1 MFKGS
6 REKLMYVIGI
16 HTDSKKTDVLCTV
29 DVDPDSPT
37 YCQIIHKLRML
48 AVGDELHHSGWNIC
62 SSCHGSSCKRDTLV
76 LPCLM
81 SDRIY
86 FIDTS
91 EEKVPK
97 IKKKSA
103 AEAHR
108 MFVEVYGD
116 TAPTDKSCRERF
128 RRFKDENF
136 SVEDKPRSGQSNQFE
151 DKDLEAVLEEDQ
163 SQTQEELAESL
174 EVTQQALSVRLRAI
188 EMI

>member
-97 IKKKSA
+97 IKK
-103 AEAHR
+103 
-108 MFVEVYGD
+108 G
-116 TAPTDKSCRERF
+116 
-128 RRFKDENF
+128 
-136 SVEDKPRSGQSNQFE
+136 
-151 DKDLEAVLEEDQ
+151 
-163 SQTQEELAESL
+163 
-174 EVTQQALSVRLRAI
+174 VRKV
-188 EMI
+188 